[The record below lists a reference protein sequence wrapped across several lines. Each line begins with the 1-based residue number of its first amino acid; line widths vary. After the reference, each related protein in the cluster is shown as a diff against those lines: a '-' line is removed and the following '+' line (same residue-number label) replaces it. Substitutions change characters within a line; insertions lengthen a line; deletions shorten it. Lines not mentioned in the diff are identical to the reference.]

1 MKKVS
6 YLLIAIT
13 LVFLFNL
20 AKEQTYQFDI
30 LSSKNDHALLHNK
43 AKVDSM
49 TNIEDV
55 KAFAKKGL
63 EINREKFRR
72 ESVKAWNN
80 FYILVGL
87 MIIQLVLVVLIYF
100 QNKEKV

>member
-1 MKKVS
+1 MKKIS

-13 LVFLFNL
+13 LGFLFNL
-20 AKEQTYQFDI
+20 AKEETCRFDI
-30 LSSKNDHALLHNK
+30 LNTKNDHLLQFKK
-43 AKVDSM
+43 AEVDLM
-49 TNIEDV
+49 TNIEEV

-63 EINREKFRR
+63 EINRENFRR

-100 QNKEKV
+100 QKKEKV